1 MNTNLQHALLFQAL
15 GHPERLRILE
25 ILARGPVCVCDLV
38 RLTGRRQPYISQ
50 QLGTLSEVHLVS
62 AERFGR
68 SILYRLNPEEVKGAM
83 NALQP
88 LCQSKSSFQKRN
100 NSHVRK

>member
-1 MNTNLQHALLFQAL
+1 MNTSLQHAVLFHAL

-25 ILARGPVCVCDLV
+25 TLTRGPACVCDLV
-38 RLTGRRQPYISQ
+38 RLTGKRQPYISQ
-50 QLGTLSEVHLVS
+50 QLGTLSEAHLVS

-68 SILYRLNPEEVKGAM
+68 SFFYHLNTDEVDDAM

-88 LCQSKSSFQKRN
+88 LCQSKLSSHERK
-100 NSHVRK
+100 NSHV